1 MRDLSEMRQEIDS
14 IDEKIRLLFLKRMT
28 IVNEIADYKMSQ
40 DMTVYD
46 SSREKQVIEKN
57 ISKIE
62 DPLFQE
68 YYHEVLNTIMKV
80 SKEYQKYLIVR
91 STL

>member
-1 MRDLSEMRQEIDS
+1 MRDLSEMRQEIDN
-14 IDEKIRLLFLKRMT
+14 IDEQIRLLFIRRMS

-68 YYHEVLNTIMKV
+68 YYHEVLNAIMKV
-80 SKEYQKYLIVR
+80 SKDYQKYLIVR

>member
-1 MRDLSEMRQEIDS
+1 MRDLSEMRQEIDN
-14 IDEKIRLLFLKRMT
+14 IDEQIRLLFIRRMS
-28 IVNEIADYKMSQ
+28 IVYEIADYKMSQ

-68 YYHEVLNTIMKV
+68 YYHEVLNAIMKV
-80 SKEYQKYLIVR
+80 SKDYQKYLIVR